1 MPRTSL
7 AYLGALCAATVAIG
21 VCSVALR
28 AEDSPKASESDKAE
42 KSDGAKTIE
51 LYNGKDLTGWCYKAA
66 DGNVTMFDGK
76 TETDDKQFSAKGD
89 IIQAN
94 DAPGKG
100 ALWTVAE
107 FNNTDFELRFEF
119 RASVNA
125 DSGVFI
131 RKPQLQVRDYPVAG
145 PYKDLKKY
153 KPQDWNE
160 VLVIVKGETL
170 TAFCNGEE
178 LKLDRI
184 KFKVP
189 PTGGIGLENDRGL
202 MEYRNLRVTPIK

>member
-1 MPRTSL
+1 MSRASL
-7 AYLGALCAATVAIG
+7 AFIGALCATVTFG

-28 AEDSPKASESDKAE
+28 AEDSANTTKAAE
-42 KSDGAKTIE
+42 KADTAKPVE

-66 DGNVTMFDGK
+66 DGTVTKFDGK
-76 TETDDKQFSAKGD
+76 TDTDDKQFSAKDG

-100 ALWTVAE
+100 TLWTVAE
-107 FNNTDFELRFEF
+107 FNDTDFELRFDF

-160 VLVIVKGETL
+160 VVVIVKGETL

-178 LKLDRI
+178 LKLERI
-184 KFKVP
+184 KFKIP
-189 PTGGIGLENDRGL
+189 PTGGIGLENDRGV
-202 MEYRNLRVTPIK
+202 MEYRDLRVTELKK

>member
-1 MPRTSL
+1 MPRASL
-7 AYLGALCAATVAIG
+7 ALVGAVCASIALG

-28 AEDSPKASESDKAE
+28 AEGAAKSDKDAA
-42 KSDGAKTIE
+42 AKPVE

-66 DGNVTMFDGK
+66 DGTVTKFDGK
-76 TETDDKQFSAKGD
+76 TDTDDKQFSAKGD

-100 ALWTVAE
+100 VLWTVAE
-107 FNNTDFELRFEF
+107 FNTDFELRFDF

-125 DSGVFI
+125 DSGVFL

-189 PTGGIGLENDRGL
+189 PTGGIGLENDRGR
-202 MEYRNLRVTPIK
+202 MEYRNLRVTELKKK

>member
-7 AYLGALCAATVAIG
+7 AYLGALCATVTFG
-21 VCSVALR
+21 VCSIALR
-28 AEDSPKASESDKAE
+28 AEDSAKTTTADKADAV
-42 KSDGAKTIE
+42 KPVE

-66 DGNVTMFDGK
+66 DGTVTKFDGK
-76 TETDDKQFSAKGD
+76 TDTDDKQFSAKEG

-94 DAPGKG
+94 DQPGKG
-100 ALWTVAE
+100 VLWTVAE
-107 FNNTDFELRFEF
+107 FNTDFELRFDF

-160 VLVIVKGETL
+160 VLVIVKGDTL
-170 TAFCNGEE
+170 TATCNGEE
-178 LKLDRI
+178 LKLERI

-189 PTGGIGLENDRGL
+189 PTGGIGLENDRGV